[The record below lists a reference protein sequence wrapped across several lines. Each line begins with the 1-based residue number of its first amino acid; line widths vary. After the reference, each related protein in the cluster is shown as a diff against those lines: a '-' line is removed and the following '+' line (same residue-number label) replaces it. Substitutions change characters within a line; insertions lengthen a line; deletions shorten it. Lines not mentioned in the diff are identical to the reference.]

1 MLHVSEA
8 ASSLARAT
16 YYVVLLLPD
25 YTTYTSIPPLPA
37 LRARIEYSCSSRRW
51 STGRPL
57 ELAGAP
63 GGPAGSYE
71 YAADLLAWSVA

>member
-1 MLHVSEA
+1 MKIYTVPRGAGSLLNIKYDPKPNRTVLNLALSEA
-8 ASSLARAT
+8 AASSE
-16 YYVVLLLPD
+16 
-25 YTTYTSIPPLPA
+25 S
-37 LRARIEYSCSSRRW
+37 YSCSSRRW